1 MYTYI
6 IMRVNIYIRKENEAA
21 WEESGKSDW
30 INSLL
35 RPQFKGTDK
44 GVLLKAAKQA
54 SKSQEETIQ
63 KANDKIAF
71 DAFNGANTKDFT
83 GTLTCKDGHP
93 SKDGKYCS
101 NIKCSYF
108 N

>member
-44 GVLLKAAKQA
+44 GVLLKP
-54 SKSQEETIQ
+54 S
-63 KANDKIAF
+63 NDKIAF

-83 GTLTCKDGHP
+83 GTLTCKEGHP